1 MLKTYLA
8 RFHVFES
15 SVEILDRI
23 YRDESVDREPPT
35 LVQIDQF
42 WKELSVEVSTRILL
56 GQQTQHNDNR
66 TF

>member
-8 RFHVFES
+8 RFYVFES

>member
-15 SVEILDRI
+15 LVEILDRI